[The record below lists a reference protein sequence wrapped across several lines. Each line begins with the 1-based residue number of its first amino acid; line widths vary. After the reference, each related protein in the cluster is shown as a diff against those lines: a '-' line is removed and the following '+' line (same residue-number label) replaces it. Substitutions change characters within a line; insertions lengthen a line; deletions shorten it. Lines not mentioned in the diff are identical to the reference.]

1 MLLTSLMALI
11 ASAGIQIHHYQV
23 PVIQDADVP
32 VAEVTVPEGTTP
44 PLKVSLRGLRRK
56 ALQDYYVKDGVLY
69 IRLDASKVKR
79 IDKPFSLKIKTKGF
93 AIKEEGALKH
103 RLARKVRTAGDDGV
117 AAYRI
122 PGLVTTKKGTL
133 VGVYDIR
140 HENSRDLQGDIDIG
154 VSRSTD
160 GGRTWGPMIVAMD
173 MGEWGGLPQELNG
186 IGDPC
191 ILVDEVTGDLL
202 VFAAW
207 THRGEAGKAAWW
219 TAGSGFEP
227 ATTPQLM
234 MVRSTDDGLTWSEP
248 VNLTRQVKQEA
259 WNFTFQGPGR
269 GITMDDGTLVVPF
282 QHQEPEPD
290 RTPAAGI
297 MYSTDRG
304 LTWYVHE
311 YAKINTTESQVAEIA
326 PGELMLNM
334 RDNRRTG
341 RAVYVTKD
349 LGRTWTPHESDGQL
363 VEPVCM
369 ASLLKV
375 KAKDNVLKRDILLFS
390 NPADAKERKN
400 ITIQMS
406 LDGGKTWTRKCLL
419 DEGEGWGYSCLTMI
433 DKRTVGILYESSQ
446 AHMTFQAVPLKDIL

>member
-1 MLLTSLMALI
+1 MLLTSLIALV
-11 ASAGIQIHHYQV
+11 ASTTLQIHHYQV
-23 PVIQDADVP
+23 PVIQDKDVP
-32 VAEVTVPEGTTP
+32 VAEVTVSEGEIP
-44 PLKVSLRGLRRK
+44 DLKVSLQGLRRK
-56 ALQDYYVKDGVLY
+56 VLLDHYVKDGVLF
-69 IRLDASKVKR
+69 IRLDGARVKNLS
-79 IDKPFSLKIKTKGF
+79 KPFALKIKAKGF
-93 AIKEEGALKH
+93 AIQQDGALKH

-140 HENSRDLQGDIDIG
+140 HENSRDLQGHIDVG

-173 MGEWGGLPQELNG
+173 MGEWGGLPQNVNG
-186 IGDPC
+186 VGDPC
-191 ILVDEVTGDLL
+191 ILMDEVTGDLL

-207 THRGEAGKAAWW
+207 THGGEAGRAAWFA
-219 TAGSGFEP
+219 AGSGFEP

-282 QHQEPEPD
+282 QHQEPEPE

-304 LTWYVHE
+304 LTWHVHE

-334 RDNRRTG
+334 RDNRGTG

-349 LGRTWTPHESDGQL
+349 MGRTWSPHESDGRL

-369 ASLLKV
+369 ASLLKFR
-375 KAKDNVLKRDILLFS
+375 ASDNSMKQDILLFS

-400 ITIQMS
+400 ITIRMS
-406 LDGGKTWTRKCLL
+406 LDGGKTWPRQILL
-419 DEGEGWGYSCLTMI
+419 DEGDGWGYSCLTMI
-433 DKRTVGILYESSQ
+433 DRKTVGILYESSQ
-446 AHMTFQAVPLKDIL
+446 AHMTFQAIPLKDIR